1 MVKIL
6 SGKPVRQSLYFQ
18 VFFWVALFLFVT
30 ARNYGEHENPDFR
43 EMIIYDFCHWI
54 FQIIGANFIYYILV
68 RKYFDNRRY
77 VEFSVYLLLSL
88 YGISVINRLFII
100 YVAEPFFVSYPQDT
114 LLSIFTDLKYLF
126 FHYTLPIITGAF
138 IFISVMFMLRYRNE
152 KQNHEKLLKE
162 KAELELQALKSRLNP
177 HFLFNTLNNIY
188 SLSLLD
194 PEKTSESISRLSDIL
209 DYILYKGQDK
219 MAAVSD
225 ELTIVNNYI
234 ELEKLRYDERLQLN
248 LHTQLDSPNVIPPL
262 IYLSLVENAFKHGA
276 GKMSGGAEIYI
287 DIKTT
292 PEQSVLRV
300 ENTCPPNIEN
310 NAGGIGLDN
319 MKEQLK
325 LYYKNNFTF
334 SILHNQN
341 RFIVELITPAFHD

>member
-18 VFFWVALFLFVT
+18 VFFWVALFLLVT

-54 FQIIGANFIYYILV
+54 FQIIGANFIYYFLV

-77 VEFSVYLLLSL
+77 TEFSVYLLLSL

-100 YVAEPFFVSYPQDT
+100 YIAEPFFVSYPQDT

-194 PEKTSESISRLSDIL
+194 PGKTSESISRLSDIL

-219 MAAVSD
+219 MVVVSD

-248 LHTQLDSPNVIPPL
+248 LYTQLDSPNVIPPL

-276 GKMSGGAEIYI
+276 GKMSERAEIYI

-300 ENTCPPNIEN
+300 ENTCPPNIESTV
-310 NAGGIGLDN
+310 GGIGLDN

-334 SILHNQN
+334 SILHKQN